1 LEAVVAWTI
10 LVIAGVFEIV
20 WAFSMK
26 QSEGFTRLWPT
37 VVTLFAMLVSFGLL
51 SWSMRM
57 LPLGTAYTIWTG
69 IGAVGAFVVGI
80 VILGESASPA
90 RLAAAG
96 MIVGGLLLMKLSP
109 PLDDELASKA
119 ACLDR
124 TPLHS
129 AKRWTAPR
137 PCAPICCQRISSRWP
152 DTRPATVTTR
162 RPLSR
167 INAGAG
173 PLLFDL
179 HT

>member
-1 LEAVVAWTI
+1 VAWTI

-90 RLAAAG
+90 RLVAAG

-109 PLDDELASKA
+109 P
-119 ACLDR
+119 
-124 TPLHS
+124 
-129 AKRWTAPR
+129 
-137 PCAPICCQRISSRWP
+137 
-152 DTRPATVTTR
+152 
-162 RPLSR
+162 
-167 INAGAG
+167 G
-173 PLLFDL
+173 
-179 HT
+179 